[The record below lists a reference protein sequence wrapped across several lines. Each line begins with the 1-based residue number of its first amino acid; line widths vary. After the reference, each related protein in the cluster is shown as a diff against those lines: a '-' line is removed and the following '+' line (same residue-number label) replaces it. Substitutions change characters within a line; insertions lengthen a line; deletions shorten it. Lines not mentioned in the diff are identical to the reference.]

1 MAGST
6 LGLHGFTVCVQEASL
21 LLPDSPH
28 VWLLALAIAG
38 ITADPGLLEFAEDR
52 MKMVDAVNVHGGIGG
67 LVARLLSLA
76 TGAAVD
82 APTRLKTTLRSARRS
97 VVAPSVWCD
106 LARQLLQAV
115 GAAAPVAA
123 LLRNASMFA
132 AVSASQQVTSGAMGS
147 SDDIEASVIRVICA
161 LLAGEQP
168 IKLATKLVHA
178 CPQSDFAWQLL
189 RACKGGSLK

>member
-1 MAGST
+1 M
-6 LGLHGFTVCVQEASL
+6 
-21 LLPDSPH
+21 LPDSPH

-38 ITADPGLLEFAEDR
+38 ITSDAGLLAFAEDR

-67 LVARLLSLA
+67 LASRLLSLA

-82 APTRLKTTLRSARRS
+82 APARRKTALRSARRS
-97 VVAPSVWCD
+97 VVAPPVWCD

-115 GAAAPVAA
+115 DATAPDEA

-132 AVSASQQVTSGAMGS
+132 AVSASQQVTSGALGS

-168 IKLATKLVHA
+168 VKLAAKLVHV

-189 RACKGGSLK
+189 RACKAGALK